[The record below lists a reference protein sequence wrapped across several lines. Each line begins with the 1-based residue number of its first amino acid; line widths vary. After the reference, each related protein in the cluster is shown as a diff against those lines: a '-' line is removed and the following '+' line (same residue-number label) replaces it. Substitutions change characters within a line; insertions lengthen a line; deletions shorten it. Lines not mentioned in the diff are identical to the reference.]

1 MDSDTL
7 HDSHWLVVLNT
18 VLVAEQIG
26 GSGGLHLSVVFT
38 VESLQSHVGRD
49 VGKQLNEQTAL
60 LDAQNLGR
68 PGGRLR
74 RGPK

>member
-60 LDAQNLGR
+60 LDAQDLGR
-68 PGGRLR
+68 PGGRL
-74 RGPK
+74 